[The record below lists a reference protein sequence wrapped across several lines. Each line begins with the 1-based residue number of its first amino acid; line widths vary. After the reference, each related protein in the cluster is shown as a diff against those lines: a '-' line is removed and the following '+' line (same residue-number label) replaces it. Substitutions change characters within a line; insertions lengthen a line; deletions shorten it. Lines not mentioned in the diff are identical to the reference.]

1 MTTVWQ
7 GSSAPSNRNY
17 ADVFLQYGVALIT
30 PGDAGAWSPERAR
43 LFEDDVVRRF
53 VEETQIGDII
63 LLRTST
69 SCIQAIGVIASEYIY
84 LPQFDDVNGLDL
96 QHARRVRWFALPEVY
111 DFGKPIF
118 GAISQRFSRVN
129 SDDLIEY
136 AHSFVSSP
144 PNQWKTVP
152 LPMLPAEQEPL
163 ENIPANLQ
171 DLVAQVLDLANLY
184 QDENHFGDLPA
195 EDELLAHYIVPFL
208 RALGWSVEH
217 IGIKWRYVDVTAFKS
232 LPRTP
237 ENVHLIIEAKR
248 LGAGVE
254 GALSQALRYL
264 ETLGIQRNVIVTDG
278 IRYRLFSAESG
289 YKSAAYANLARLK
302 KSALDLFEMMRKP

>member
-7 GSSAPSNRNY
+7 VSSAPSNRNY
-17 ADVFLQYGVALIT
+17 ADVFIQYGVALVT
-30 PGDAGAWSPERAR
+30 PGDAGAWSPERAH

-53 VEETQIGDII
+53 AQETQIGDIL

-69 SCIQAIGVIASEYIY
+69 SCIQAIGIIASEYIY

-111 DFGKPIF
+111 DFGKSVF

-129 SDDLIEY
+129 SEDLINY
-136 AHSFVSSP
+136 AQNFVNSP
-144 PNQWKTVP
+144 PDQWKTAP
-152 LPMLPAEQEPL
+152 LPMLPRDQAPL

-184 QDENHFGDLPA
+184 QNENRFGDLPA
-195 EDELLAHYIVPFL
+195 EDELLAHYIIPFL
-208 RALGWSVEH
+208 RALGWSVEQ
-217 IGIKWRYVDVTAFKS
+217 IGIKWRYIDVTAFKS

-237 ENVHLIIEAKR
+237 ENVHLIIESKR

-254 GALSQALRYL
+254 GALAQALGYL
-264 ETLGIQRNVIVTDG
+264 ETLDIQRDVIVTDG
-278 IRYRLFSAESG
+278 IRYRLFSVKSG

-302 KSALDLFEMMRKP
+302 KPAIELFDMMRKP